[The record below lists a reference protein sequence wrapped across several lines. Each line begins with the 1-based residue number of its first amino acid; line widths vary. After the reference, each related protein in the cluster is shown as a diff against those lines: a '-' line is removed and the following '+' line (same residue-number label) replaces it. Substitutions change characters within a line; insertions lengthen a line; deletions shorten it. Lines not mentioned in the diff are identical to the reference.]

1 MLQDVVYSM
10 LKDHRET
17 KRFFWEK
24 FIKLKNLILPFS
36 VAINDR
42 INALMLSALVR
53 SFIQGVNIT
62 ERQMSCTPKAVKA
75 NYKVEVIWV
84 LRKELMKFK

>member
-1 MLQDVVYSM
+1 MLQDVVHSI
-10 LKDHRET
+10 LKDYTET
-17 KRFFWEK
+17 KRFFCEK
-24 FIKLKNLILPFS
+24 PSKLKNLTLLFS

-62 ERQMSCTPKAVKA
+62 KRQMSCRPRGKSKLQSGRW
-75 NYKVEVIWV
+75 YEC
-84 LRKELMKFK
+84 